1 MKTTDKLLY
10 WSPRVIGILAILF
23 VSIFA
28 LDAFDSHH
36 TVGEQIL
43 AFLIHL
49 IPSFVLL
56 LVLLVA
62 WKWEFVGGIIFAAIG
77 LGMSPLIF
85 MHNYVVNHFSIAQCI
100 SVIVLINLPFVLVG
114 GLFIAHHYRV
124 KKANQ

>member
-1 MKTTDKLLY
+1 
-10 WSPRVIGILAILF
+10 
-23 VSIFA
+23 
-28 LDAFDSHH
+28 
-36 TVGEQIL
+36 L

-62 WKWEFVGGIIFAAIG
+62 WKWEFVGGIIFVVTG

-85 MHNYVVNHFSIAQCI
+85 MHNYIVNHFSIAQCTN
-100 SVIVLINLPFVLVG
+100 VVLLINLPVVVIG

-124 KKANQ
+124 KKQK